1 MGQDTPPSPA
11 SSSSSL
17 EGIASSTS
25 GVVKA
30 KARNLGVDYVISF
43 RFTNAEQKKA
53 ETQFE
58 KLVHALDR
66 VGLRVEARDGRNG
79 SVLVFVR
86 LKSQRKFV
94 AEVYRSRVKDWLHGI
109 RPAAPDK
116 ETQKSLD
123 SEPVTDAERLRL
135 VYLLIT
141 LPQGEGG
148 AGITPKQGEWDMVE
162 SIFAL
167 HDREFNK
174 QWLKRWSTSWT
185 ISQDDLTTLRD
196 KFGEKVGFYFAFLQS
211 YFAFLIYAGLFGA
224 ASYFL
229 LPAYSPIFALANGL
243 WSIIFVEWWKRQ
255 EIDLAVRWGV
265 RGCAKIQ
272 NRRAAF
278 QSDHEVEDPVTGQ
291 KVPVFSAWKRL
302 GRQSLQVPFA
312 LLTCGILA
320 SLYASVFA
328 IEIFLSEVYNGP
340 GKSALVF
347 LPTVLLSVFVPT
359 ISAILTSIAKRLN
372 NFENYENADSY
383 DYAMTQK
390 IFVLNVITSYVPLF
404 LTAFVY
410 VPFASY
416 IVPHLDVFNIV
427 TTTVITDEKHEAP
440 PAPVFEI
447 NPDRLRKQVI
457 YFTVTAQVVGLAL
470 ELIVPA
476 VKRKVFKK
484 AKQIQ
489 SSRKDVDNKG
499 VSADKD
505 EERKFLETVRDQAEL
520 DVYDVNGD
528 LREMTTQFGYL
539 ALFSPI
545 WPLTA
550 VSFIVNNWI
559 ELRSDAAKI
568 CIEMQRP
575 NPHRAD
581 SIGPW
586 LDNLSFLSWLGS
598 ITSAALIY
606 LFNDGSSSGPPG
618 SPKSLTLWGVL
629 TAILLSEHLYFAAR
643 MVVRTVLS
651 KIESE
656 GLVRERRERF
666 LVRRR
671 YLEESLGVEAM
682 EEKQRR
688 VSLVYGQEMDLDEIV
703 TDDVE
708 RRFWLEPR
716 GAVTVGKEIIGRA
729 VEKKK
734 Q

>member
-1 MGQDTPPSPA
+1 MGQDTPPSR
-11 SSSSSL
+11 SSSSSSF
-17 EGIASSTS
+17 EGVARSS
-25 GVVKA
+25 GAVKA

-43 RFTNAEQKKA
+43 RFTTADQKRAEA
-53 ETQFE
+53 QFE
-58 KLVHALDR
+58 RLVHSLDR
-66 VGLRVEARDGRNG
+66 VGLRVEAREGRHG

-86 LKSQRKFV
+86 IKSQRKFM

-123 SEPVTDAERLRL
+123 LEPVTDAERLRL
-135 VYLLIT
+135 VYLMIT
-141 LPQGEGG
+141 LPPGEGG
-148 AGITPKQGEWDMVE
+148 AGITPKQGEWDLVE

-167 HDREFNK
+167 HDREFEK
-174 QWLKRWSTSWT
+174 EWLKRWSTSWT
-185 ISQDDLTTLRD
+185 ISKDDLTTLRD
-196 KFGEKVGFYFAFLQS
+196 KFGEKVGFYFAFMQS
-211 YFAFLIYAGLFGA
+211 YFAFLIYAGIFGA
-224 ASYFL
+224 GSYFL
-229 LPAYSPIFALANGL
+229 LPAYSPLFALANGL
-243 WSIIFVEWWKRQ
+243 WSIIFVEWWRRQ

-265 RGCAKIQ
+265 RGCARIQ

-278 QSDHEVEDPVTGQ
+278 KADKEVEDPVSGQ
-291 KVPVFSAWKRL
+291 RVPVFSAWKRL
-302 GRQSLQVPFA
+302 GRQSLQLPFA
-312 LLTCGILA
+312 LLTCGLLA
-320 SLYASVFA
+320 SLFAGVFA

-340 GKSALVF
+340 GKSLFVF

-359 ISAILTSIAKRLN
+359 ISAILTTIARRLN
-372 NFENYENADSY
+372 DFENYENADSY
-383 DYAMTQK
+383 EYAMTQK
-390 IFVLNVITSYVPLF
+390 IFVLNLLTSYVPLF

-410 VPFASY
+410 VPFAAY
-416 IVPHLDVFNIV
+416 IVPHLDVFHIITMPV
-427 TTTVITDEKHEAP
+427 MTDEKHEAP
-440 PAPVFEI
+440 PAPGPFQI

-457 YFTVTAQVVGLAL
+457 YFTVTAQVVNLAL
-470 ELIVPA
+470 ELIVPT
-476 VKRKVFKK
+476 VKRKIFKK

-489 SSRKDVDNKG
+489 SSRKDMDNKG
-499 VSADKD
+499 AGRDRE
-505 EERKFLETVRDQAEL
+505 EEREFLESVRDQAEL
-520 DVYDVNGD
+520 DVYDVNAD

-575 NPHRAD
+575 IPLRAD

-606 LFNDGSSSGPPG
+606 LFNDESSSPSGT
-618 SPKSLTLWGVL
+618 PKSLTLWGVL
-629 TAILLSEHLYFAAR
+629 AAILLSEHLYFVAR
-643 MVVRTVLS
+643 MVDRLALS

-671 YLEESLGVEAM
+671 YLEESMGLEASL
-682 EEKQRR
+682 ERERK
-688 VSLVYGQEMDLDEIV
+688 VSLMQGEELDLDEV
-703 TDDVE
+703 VADDVE
-708 RRFWLEPR
+708 RSFWLEPR
-716 GAVTVGKEIIGRA
+716 GAVAIGKEIIGRA
-729 VEKKK
+729 AQKKK